1 MNEQTAKGAEMISGD
16 QRKETPGD
24 LRVLLLLNEDAFGDE
39 VNPTWILTS
48 QLQTDHHTASLPRIV
63 RMNLRDQEA
72 VEPFR
77 SEKRAL
83 LSLLSLD
90 ISLDNMISVMT
101 GSAHVVVPIV
111 DPAKKRNLSFFV
123 AFVFRV
129 ARRPKGS
136 PIELFSI

>member
-1 MNEQTAKGAEMISGD
+1 MEGMSGGFSQGGPGGPFSQPGFFSQTPGEATQMDNVEMID
-16 QRKETPGD
+16 QTESALDT
-24 LRVLLLLNEDAFGDE
+24 
-39 VNPTWILTS
+39 
-48 QLQTDHHTASLPRIV
+48 
-63 RMNLRDQEA
+63 QEA